1 MRTKDI
7 LEILVPIIVVL
18 GLWRV
23 TPIFWQFFKAWFG
36 GIRYR
41 YSARPIRQLSD
52 EEREALAFLGG
63 PAYHFRALVGTTD
76 IPWKKLAHVTGK
88 RANVY
93 RLQGPLHTWG
103 YAMHHFGEVHR
114 CIQGVE
120 VHMPLETLEEK
131 TEPHNVV
138 EVMFSKG
145 VAIILTCNGRP
156 SLIQTVQH
164 WHTLLQPET
173 QATPDA

>member
-52 EEREALAFLGG
+52 EEREALADEGI
-63 PAYHFRALVGTTD
+63 PALPLPAPFA
-76 IPWKKLAHVTGK
+76 PKPPKSAK
-88 RANVY
+88 RK
-93 RLQGPLHTWG
+93 QPL
-103 YAMHHFGEVHR
+103 
-114 CIQGVE
+114 
-120 VHMPLETLEEK
+120 
-131 TEPHNVV
+131 N
-138 EVMFSKG
+138 
-145 VAIILTCNGRP
+145 
-156 SLIQTVQH
+156 
-164 WHTLLQPET
+164 
-173 QATPDA
+173 